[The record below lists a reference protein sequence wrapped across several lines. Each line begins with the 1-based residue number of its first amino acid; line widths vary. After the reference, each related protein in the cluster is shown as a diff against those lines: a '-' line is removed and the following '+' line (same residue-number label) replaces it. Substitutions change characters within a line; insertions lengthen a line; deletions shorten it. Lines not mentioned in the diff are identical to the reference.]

1 MSIKILRLVNG
12 EDIVTQVERKGE
24 VFLLKKPHRLIIS
37 REGLASM
44 PFCPFSKEEDY
55 EISAQHVLFEAEP
68 EDEIRNSYAS
78 QVGAIVLPNSGLL
91 TP

>member
-1 MSIKILRLVNG
+1 
-12 EDIVTQVERKGE
+12 
-24 VFLLKKPHRLIIS
+24 
-37 REGLASM
+37 M